1 MRLWFGGT
9 GQAPYPDHYGRLMAT
24 GVPARA
30 IWALGVTQI
39 IGYGTLYYA
48 FSVLSPA
55 IGVGFGWSAEW
66 VFGALSLAL
75 LAGGL
80 MSPVAGHFADRLGAA
95 RIMAVGSVFAT
106 VTLSAAALA
115 PNGYT
120 FAAAL
125 IAMEITAAFVLY
137 PSAFAAL
144 VQLGGRNAQRSITHL
159 TLIAGFASTLF
170 WPLTAWLHTFLDWRA
185 VFLVFALL
193 HLLVAAPLH
202 LWLLRQTPPVRP
214 DITAEPP
221 APEPLVPDASH
232 ATGLLPAAR
241 RSQVFALLLAGFA
254 IEGFILAGMLL
265 HLVPLLGT
273 LGLGTSAVLVT
284 TLFGPAQ
291 VLGRLSN
298 MLVGAGLRQTNLG
311 VFAALLLPLGVLVL
325 ATTSPSLPGAIV
337 FAILFGMGSGLIS
350 IVSGSLPLE
359 LFGRDRYGSRLGWLS
374 SARQI
379 ASALAPFVIALTIG
393 KAGTMAALWAVTV
406 AGIFA
411 TAAFVAIAASV
422 RQADGTPGR
431 PVSQPG

>member
-9 GQAPYPDHYGRLMAT
+9 GQAPHPDHYGRLMAT
-24 GVPARA
+24 GVPRRA

-55 IGVGFGWSAEW
+55 IGVSFGWSAEW

-80 MSPVAGHFADRLGAA
+80 MSPVAGHFADRFGAA
-95 RIMAVGSVFAT
+95 RIMAVGSVFAA

-115 PNGYT
+115 PKGTT

-125 IAMEITAAFVLY
+125 IAMEVTAAFVLY

-202 LWLLRQTPPVRP
+202 LWLFRQTPPVRP
-214 DITAEPP
+214 TTAAELP
-221 APEPLVPDASH
+221 APHTPEIPH
-232 ATGLLPAAR
+232 ANGLLPAAR
-241 RSQVFALLLAGFA
+241 RSPVFALLLAGFA

-298 MLVGAGLRQTNLG
+298 MLFGAGLRQTHLG

-325 ATTSPSLPGAIV
+325 ATTSPSLPGAIA
-337 FAILFGMGSGLIS
+337 FGILFGMGSGLIS

-393 KAGTMAALWAVTV
+393 IAGTMAALWAVTV
-406 AGIFA
+406 AGILA

-422 RQADGTPGR
+422 RQADRTPGR